1 MDPSPAVRPTVGVQ
15 SGRISMTHKNGAKPK
30 RLVRHYTVIERQAAI
45 ALALQVGIRGAW
57 QRTGYPEATIQV
69 WVDKAGGIKEL
80 RAKMEEVASV
90 GLSTMEQALYEE
102 MARRAAVHE
111 LSEAEL
117 GENVRALIAARLNE
131 AKRGEPGAVAAAQ
144 AVSEVR
150 VIVEDNRG

>member
-1 MDPSPAVRPTVGVQ
+1 MLDSVVALPSGQTPTENDV
-15 SGRISMTHKNGAKPK
+15 KPK
-30 RLVRHYTVIERQAAI
+30 RQVRHYTILERQGAI
-45 ALALQVGIRGAW
+45 ALALQLGLTGASE
-57 QRTGYPEATIQV
+57 RTGYPLTTIHQ
-69 WVDKAGGIKEL
+69 WVEKAGGLGEL
-80 RAKMEEVASV
+80 RNKMGEIAAVS
-90 GLSTMEQALYEE
+90 LSTMEQALYEE